1 MKRSIVLGIDIGTGG
16 CKVCAVDDQG
26 QVMGS
31 AGADHPTLTP
41 RPGWV
46 EQRPEDWIRALRR
59 AAHGLFVDS
68 PVRPNEIA
76 AVALSSAA
84 HIGVLLDGRGAP
96 TRNAVLWSD
105 QRSGVEAEELSAEHG
120 NEISNC
126 TYNHVSTTWTLP
138 HLLWIRRHDPEA
150 WQRTKRIVLSKDY
163 VGFRLTG
170 RVATDPATALSSMLF
185 DARAECWSES
195 LCELAGVTSDQLP
208 DVVPVDS
215 VTGTLTPEAADLLTL
230 PPGIPVVC
238 GTLDSA
244 AETLGAGAAAPG
256 QLLLRLA
263 SAGGIHLVLNR
274 PHAHPKLITYP
285 HPVAP
290 FWFSQAGT
298 STCATSVKWAIRT
311 FARDTGMSF
320 DRWDDLAAAVPV
332 GSEGLLFHPYL
343 AGERC
348 PHWDPSLRASF
359 VGVTLRHTL
368 GHFARAVYE
377 GTAFAIRDS
386 LSVLNRP
393 GASPEALTAVG
404 GGTRSALW
412 LRIVCDCLGLP
423 LNVAPH
429 ADSSYGAALLGLV
442 ALGIFDS
449 PADALAKIDMTTSQI
464 APDHDNHRLCSR
476 LFDIYCD
483 IHSKLAPLYCGP
495 DEEQLCTGNTGTR
508 NP

>member
-31 AGADHPTLTP
+31 AGADYPTLTP

-46 EQRPEDWIRALRR
+46 EQRPQDWIRALRR

-84 HIGVLLDGRGAP
+84 HIGVLLDGQGSP

-105 QRSGVEAEELSAEHG
+105 QRSGVEAEELSAEYG
-120 NEISNC
+120 SEIAHC

-138 HLLWIRRHDPEA
+138 HLVWIRHHDPEA

-163 VGFRLTG
+163 VAFRLTG
-170 RVATDPATALSSMLF
+170 RIATDPATALSSMLF

-208 DVVPVDS
+208 DVVPADS
-215 VTGTLTPEAADLLTL
+215 VTGALTPEAADLLTL

-244 AETLGAGAAAPG
+244 AETFGAGVAVPG
-256 QLLLRLA
+256 RMLLRLA
-263 SAGGIHLVLNR
+263 SAGGIHLVLDT
-274 PHAHPKLITYP
+274 PSAHPRLITYP

-290 FWFSQAGT
+290 FWFSQAAT
-298 STCATSVKWAIRT
+298 STCATAVKWAIRT
-311 FARDTGMSF
+311 LSPDSNVSF
-320 DRWDDLAAAVPV
+320 EHWDDLAGAIPP

-377 GTAFAIRDS
+377 GTALSIRDA
-386 LSVLNRP
+386 LSVLEEIDARP
-393 GASPEALTAVG
+393 GALTVVG
-404 GGTRSALW
+404 GGARSALW
-412 LRIVCDCLGLP
+412 LQIVCDCLGLP
-423 LNVAPH
+423 LNVAPC

-442 ALGIFDS
+442 GLGLFKRAEDV
-449 PADALAKIDMTTSQI
+449 LTTI
-464 APDHDNHRLCSR
+464 NVTGHRLTPDPKNQQLYTR
-476 LFDIYCD
+476 LFNAYRDV
-483 IHSKLAPLYCGP
+483 HNNLAPLYHA
-495 DEEQLCTGNTGTR
+495 DEGE
-508 NP
+508 